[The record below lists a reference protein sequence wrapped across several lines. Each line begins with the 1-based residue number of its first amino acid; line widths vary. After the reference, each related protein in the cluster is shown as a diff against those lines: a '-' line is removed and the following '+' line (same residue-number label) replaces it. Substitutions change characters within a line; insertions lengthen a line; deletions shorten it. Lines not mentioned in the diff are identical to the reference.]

1 MARETIRRLR
11 ARVSAFLVDDDGPTA
26 TEYAIMLALIVLVSA
41 ATIQTIGQRVLFV
54 YENIETAVAAAGM

>member
-11 ARVSAFLVDDDGPTA
+11 ARVSAFLAEEEGPSA
-26 TEYAIMLALIVLVSA
+26 TEYAIMLALIVLVA
-41 ATIQTIGQRVLFV
+41 AGTIQTIGERVQFV